1 MSVESCGTV
10 SHHHSGAVRRVT
22 LVGMY
27 VMKIKRGMNQKDLI
41 LHGENLKT
49 GIPPMTSHLIQTS
62 CTQQLTQRSVGI
74 LPMIVIIINFGT
86 VRIGVNL
93 KTMERMM
100 SLRKKTA

>member
-22 LVGMY
+22 LVGMH

-49 GIPPMTSHLIQTS
+49 GIPPMTSHLIQTP

-74 LPMIVIIINFGT
+74 LPMIGIINFGT

-100 SLRKKTA
+100 SLKKKTA